1 VGTKKNRPV
10 PGQGG
15 RRKIENLRYL
25 RHLTASCPSFGSR
38 TEPFSGNTTNDT
50 RIPGVVQVADHML
63 IVGSLLDQ
71 VFASYNIKSTGRDSR
86 EATTIT
92 AIAVRRTRQG

>member
-1 VGTKKNRPV
+1 MQVVSAKKNRPV

-25 RHLTASCPSFGSR
+25 RHLTASCPCFGSR
-38 TEPFSGNTTNDT
+38 TEPLSGNTTNDT

-71 VFASYNIKSTGRDSR
+71 VFVSCNIKSTGRQSCK
-86 EATTIT
+86 ATK
-92 AIAVRRTRQG
+92 